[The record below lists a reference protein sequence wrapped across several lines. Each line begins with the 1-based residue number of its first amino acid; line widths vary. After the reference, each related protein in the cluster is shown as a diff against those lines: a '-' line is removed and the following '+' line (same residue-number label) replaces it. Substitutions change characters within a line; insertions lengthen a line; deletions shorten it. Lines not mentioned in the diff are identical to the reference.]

1 MEVAVMSLS
10 AREQQALDSIE
21 DRLVGSDPR
30 LAALLFTLLLTF
42 SRLTSGDAMP
52 AREEVPGQAR
62 WTRRALRRARRLLA
76 AYAGLDRTM
85 ALLWVLI
92 TVGLIAVAAVLSGGG
107 SGRACVRSW
116 AVACTAPA
124 PANHT
129 ALVVPS
135 SS

>member
-30 LAALLFTLLLTF
+30 LAALLFTF

-52 AREEVPGQAR
+52 TREEVGPEISDPAR
-62 WTRRALRRARRLLA
+62 WTRRVLRRARRLLD